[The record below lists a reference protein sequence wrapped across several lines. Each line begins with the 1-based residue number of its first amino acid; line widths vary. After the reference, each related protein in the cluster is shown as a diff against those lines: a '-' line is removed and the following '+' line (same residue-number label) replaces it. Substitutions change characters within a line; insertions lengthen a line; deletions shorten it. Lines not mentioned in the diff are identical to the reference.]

1 MLPIFA
7 SHRQGR
13 LLHQVITIDD
23 SISADRALRL
33 IRRGSTLHWEGDFQ
47 NAKQLLTALGRR
59 LPAPSGGT
67 FYDQRRHQAK
77 RVRVLN
83 SLLVPLIDHRITLRR
98 APDVR
103 TACHEAYGPPDGERW
118 VPLRELLGVIG
129 AHQLRLRGVYVPA
142 LRQRI
147 HPHYSVFAP
156 TRSEYADLVA
166 DCPLPE
172 TATAFDIGTGTGLL
186 AAILSRRGV
195 RQVVATD
202 NNARAIACARENLQR
217 LQVNATLVET
227 DLFPP
232 GRADLIVCNPPW
244 IPAAPA
250 TLLDQAVYDED
261 GRMLRAFL
269 GTVREHLAPGGEVW
283 LVLSDLA
290 ERLGL
295 RERGELLSMFR
306 SGGLQ
311 VAGRAD
317 AVPRHRRAREGETT
331 SLWRLRSSAFVST
344 IGG

>member
-1 MLPIFA
+1 M
-7 SHRQGR
+7 
-13 LLHQVITIDD
+13 HQVITIDD
-23 SISADRALRL
+23 STSADRALRL
-33 IRRGSTLHWEGDFQ
+33 IRRGSTLHWDGDFQ
-47 NAKQLLTALGRR
+47 NAKQLLAALGRR
-59 LPAPSGGT
+59 LPVPSGGT
-67 FYDQRRHQAK
+67 FHDQRRHQTE

-83 SLLVPLIDHRITLRR
+83 SLLVPIINHQVRLRR

-103 TACHEAYGPPDGERW
+103 QACAEAYGPPDGERW

-129 AHQLRLRGVYVPA
+129 AHQLRIRGVHVPA
-142 LRQRI
+142 LGDRI

-166 DCPLPE
+166 DCPLPPG
-172 TATAFDIGTGTGLL
+172 TTAFDIGTGTGLL
-186 AAILSRRGV
+186 AAILSRRGI

-202 NNARAIACARENLQR
+202 NNPRAIACARENLQR
-217 LQVNATLVET
+217 LKVNAKVVET

-250 TLLDQAVYDED
+250 TVLDQAVYDQD

-269 GTVREHLAPGGEVW
+269 NTVREHLEPGGEVW
-283 LVLSDLA
+283 LILSDLA

-295 RERGELLSMFR
+295 RERGELLRMFR

-311 VAGRAD
+311 VTGRAD
-317 AVPRHRRAREGETT
+317 AVPRHRRAREGQTT
-331 SLWRLRSSAFVST
+331 SLWRLRSTAFVST